1 MKKFKG
7 VNEMEI
13 KTVVVRGIEYK
24 VRKLQNSAW
33 YDLRDKSKLPDGKL
47 SELMLYRNLLSRM
60 VISPKK
66 NINDFESV
74 NEIEEL
80 MCELILYQQKETK
93 EKTFNDQIIE
103 LSKQMI
109 EQIEKLNVKLGENK
123 MGYFILFV
131 VVFVVATL
139 IKGKIDKKKRSQQP
153 YITTEEIA
161 KDMADIESTQ
171 DEYEKQGKIAQ
182 WNKKMEE
189 KTAWLEAD
197 TKRMQAERARRKA
210 AKEAEKQAKIEFKN
224 RNK

>member
-1 MKKFKG
+1 
-7 VNEMEI
+7 MEI

-33 YDLRDKSKLPDGKL
+33 YDLKDKSKLPNGNL

-109 EQIEKLNVKLGENK
+109 EQVEKLNVK
-123 MGYFILFV
+123 
-131 VVFVVATL
+131 
-139 IKGKIDKKKRSQQP
+139 
-153 YITTEEIA
+153 
-161 KDMADIESTQ
+161 
-171 DEYEKQGKIAQ
+171 
-182 WNKKMEE
+182 
-189 KTAWLEAD
+189 
-197 TKRMQAERARRKA
+197 
-210 AKEAEKQAKIEFKN
+210 
-224 RNK
+224 

>member
-1 MKKFKG
+1 
-7 VNEMEI
+7 MEI

-109 EQIEKLNVKLGENK
+109 EQIEKLNVK
-123 MGYFILFV
+123 
-131 VVFVVATL
+131 
-139 IKGKIDKKKRSQQP
+139 
-153 YITTEEIA
+153 
-161 KDMADIESTQ
+161 
-171 DEYEKQGKIAQ
+171 
-182 WNKKMEE
+182 
-189 KTAWLEAD
+189 
-197 TKRMQAERARRKA
+197 
-210 AKEAEKQAKIEFKN
+210 
-224 RNK
+224 